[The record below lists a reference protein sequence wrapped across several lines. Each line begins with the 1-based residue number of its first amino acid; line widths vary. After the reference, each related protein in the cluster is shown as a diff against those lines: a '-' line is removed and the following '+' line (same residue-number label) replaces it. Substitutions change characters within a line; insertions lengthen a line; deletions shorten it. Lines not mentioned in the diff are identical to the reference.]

1 MYIMWLWYLS
11 DWCKCCKY
19 VFWICLHW
27 YLWIRNRS
35 NRQVISQR
43 RHALFGHIQ
52 WLPADTAAHKVL
64 HMAVWSVFVSQHFIW
79 AFSSVL
85 HLRHRLANSQ
95 RVAVGMHY
103 EKVGWR
109 MGSYVRDTRSIT
121 DQLRK
126 KCKQLRLWNVD
137 CSLNR
142 KQPQHNAMLSNNEVN
157 LYPCGTAIS
166 LSYHAYL
173 LHQIAEFTIPT
184 VIQRLV
190 FWKSMSTERKH
201 RRYRLFG
208 SN

>member
-1 MYIMWLWYLS
+1 
-11 DWCKCCKY
+11 
-19 VFWICLHW
+19 
-27 YLWIRNRS
+27 
-35 NRQVISQR
+35 
-43 RHALFGHIQ
+43 
-52 WLPADTAAHKVL
+52 
-64 HMAVWSVFVSQHFIW
+64 MAVWSVFVSQHFIW

-166 LSYHAYL
+166 LSYCGYL

-184 VIQRLV
+184 VIQHLEINV
-190 FWKSMSTERKH
+190 HWKKASKISTVWKQLMACYCSH
-201 RRYRLFG
+201 RRRLITIHYL
-208 SN
+208 SLIHIWRCRRSTLCRSRWSPYH